1 MSSERL
7 IIYPTFCQRVS
18 SWDITNASGKYNIP
32 LMETTDKDSVLLYI
46 LDPKENI
53 KTIDYNHIHSKKLF
67 SIGTN
72 VAIADKIRKPSSYV
86 TGYISSINNDTID
99 IISETSDQA
108 RTYRINDYKIIS
120 AYGKSNQADI
130 LVVNIKPEDKAKLK
144 LSYLFGNI
152 GWNAYYKIILDNNN
166 IKSCTLAANITNQ
179 NIESLDGEVTL
190 VAGSIS
196 RPQTESQSRTRSMM
210 TVSSAQPSSSE
221 DYGKFE
227 EYYKYNI
234 GKHKLSEENRI
245 DLVTCTNTHSKKYY
259 SHDVF
264 SRNWVTYGYKFDAPT
279 FFPSGKVYMYTK
291 EKDNILYTGS
301 VYLSE
306 HREGDIVN
314 LSIGKTTQVKA
325 ETNLIRS
332 DRKVKIVMQDNK
344 EQQAY
349 EYDITIETSIDN
361 KTDDPVWFILKYLIG
376 DDKLL
381 DTSHPIT
388 QRKDEYLEWE
398 MMADPGTSNLVINLT
413 LLS

>member
-7 IIYPTFCQRVS
+7 IIYPTFGQRMS
-18 SWDITNASGKYNIP
+18 SWDIANASGKYNIP

-53 KTIDYNHIHSKKLF
+53 KTIDYNHIHSKELF

-72 VAIADKIRKPSSYV
+72 VAIADKISKPGRYV
-86 TGYISSINNDTID
+86 TGYISKINNNSID
-99 IISETSDQA
+99 IISETTDKA

-120 AYGKSNQADI
+120 AYGRSNQPDI
-130 LVVNIKPEDKAKLK
+130 LVVNIKPEDKGKLN

-152 GWNAYYKIILDNNN
+152 GWSAYYKIILDNNN
-166 IKSCTLAANITNQ
+166 IKSCTLAANITDQ
-179 NIESLDGEVTL
+179 NSEDLTGEITL

-196 RPQTESQSRTRSMM
+196 RPQTESHSRTRSMM
-210 TVSSAQPSSSE
+210 AVSSAQTSSSE

-234 GKHKLSEENRI
+234 GKHKLSDENRI
-245 DLVTCTNTHSKKYY
+245 DLVTCTNTHSQKYY

-279 FFPSGKVYMYTK
+279 FFPAGKVYIYTK

-306 HREGDIVN
+306 HREGDKVD
-314 LSIGKTTQVKA
+314 LSIGKTTQIKA

-332 DRKVKIVMQDNK
+332 DRKVKIVTKDDK
-344 EQQAY
+344 EQEEY
-349 EYDITIETSIDN
+349 EYDIIIETSIDS
-361 KTDDPVWFILKYLIG
+361 KIDDPVLFILKYLIG
-376 DDKLL
+376 NDKLL
-381 DTSHPIT
+381 DSSYPIT
-388 QRKDEYLEWE
+388 RRKDEYLEWE
-398 MMADPGTSNLVINLT
+398 MMANPGTSKLVLNLT